1 VKRWTRSASFRR
13 HALAGAQ
20 PPKVL
25 VQMLDMAA
33 REASE
38 AAERA

>member
-1 VKRWTRSASFRR
+1 VFNGR

-25 VQMLDMAA
+25 VQMLDLALQESAA
-33 REASE
+33 TT
-38 AAERA
+38 

>member
-1 VKRWTRSASFRR
+1 VPCFVFNGR

-25 VQMLDMAA
+25 VQMLDLAQQ
-33 REASE
+33 E
-38 AAERA
+38 AAATVE